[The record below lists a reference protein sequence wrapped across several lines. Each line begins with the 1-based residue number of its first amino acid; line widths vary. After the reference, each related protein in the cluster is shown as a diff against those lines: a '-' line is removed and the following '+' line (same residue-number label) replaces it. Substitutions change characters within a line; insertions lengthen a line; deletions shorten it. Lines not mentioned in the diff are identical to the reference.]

1 MLQVLQ
7 EGPAMCLLPRAWG
20 QRRCSQ
26 GRGLGLRHSLGPVRL
41 QQGGVVDNGRKQGR
55 EGPEEQSWEE
65 LANDWVLEDKVHGR
79 RVTGAVALW
88 TLGRVLSSHRPSV
101 GLRTGKAVHKCW
113 WDNNNGTCSFTH
125 AEIPLI

>member
-79 RVTGAVALW
+79 RVTGALDSGKGLVIPQTQCWAAYRE
-88 TLGRVLSSHRPSV
+88 GSPQVLV
-101 GLRTGKAVHKCW
+101 G
-113 WDNNNGTCSFTH
+113 
-125 AEIPLI
+125 